1 MWIILLFLNW
11 WNTKKNWHMNAIVRK
26 LKLYRISTVLNYCR
40 NSWDNSAFVI
50 KQCPSK
56 SRFSVFVD
64 LLYWYIFYG
73 NDFNDYCTFTFW
85 NKSIAERISVPL
97 KWDEL
102 NN

>member
-1 MWIILLFLNW
+1 
-11 WNTKKNWHMNAIVRK
+11 MNAIVRK

-64 LLYWYIFYG
+64 LLYWYTAVQRK
-73 NDFNDYCTFTFW
+73 NLRHD
-85 NKSIAERISVPL
+85 
-97 KWDEL
+97 L
-102 NN
+102 N

>member
-1 MWIILLFLNW
+1 
-11 WNTKKNWHMNAIVRK
+11 MNAIVRK

-64 LLYWYIFYG
+64 LLYWYILPVGGIRLIKKY
-73 NDFNDYCTFTFW
+73 
-85 NKSIAERISVPL
+85 V
-97 KWDEL
+97 
-102 NN
+102 

>member
-1 MWIILLFLNW
+1 
-11 WNTKKNWHMNAIVRK
+11 MNAIVRK

-64 LLYWYIFYG
+64 LFKAIKTTINQRLTI
-73 NDFNDYCTFTFW
+73 
-85 NKSIAERISVPL
+85 I
-97 KWDEL
+97 
-102 NN
+102 

>member
-50 KQCPSK
+50 KQCPSLV
-56 SRFSVFVD
+56 SR
-64 LLYWYIFYG
+64 
-73 NDFNDYCTFTFW
+73 
-85 NKSIAERISVPL
+85 
-97 KWDEL
+97 
-102 NN
+102 

>member
-1 MWIILLFLNW
+1 
-11 WNTKKNWHMNAIVRK
+11 MNAIVRK

-64 LLYWYIFYG
+64 LLIGIFFMVMILMTIVLLHFG
-73 NDFNDYCTFTFW
+73 INQ
-85 NKSIAERISVPL
+85 
-97 KWDEL
+97 
-102 NN
+102 

>member
-1 MWIILLFLNW
+1 
-11 WNTKKNWHMNAIVRK
+11 MNAIVRK

-85 NKSIAERISVPL
+85 NKSIAERKAYISLRRNDVLRYTFSTPEVY
-97 KWDEL
+97 EL
-102 NN
+102 FLDKP

>member
-1 MWIILLFLNW
+1 
-11 WNTKKNWHMNAIVRK
+11 MNAIVRK

-64 LLYWYIFYG
+64 LFIFFMVMILMTIVLLHFG
-73 NDFNDYCTFTFW
+73 INQ
-85 NKSIAERISVPL
+85 
-97 KWDEL
+97 
-102 NN
+102 